1 MAKKFFHFRNGD
13 GLYRGGTY
21 YRSTFAQIV
30 EMEFKIELLYDL
42 RENFWHQIL
51 NIHID

>member
-1 MAKKFFHFRNGD
+1 MAKNFFHFWNGD

-30 EMEFKIELLYDL
+30 EMEFKIELLYDFQGEFL
-42 RENFWHQIL
+42 ASNTKYTY
-51 NIHID
+51 